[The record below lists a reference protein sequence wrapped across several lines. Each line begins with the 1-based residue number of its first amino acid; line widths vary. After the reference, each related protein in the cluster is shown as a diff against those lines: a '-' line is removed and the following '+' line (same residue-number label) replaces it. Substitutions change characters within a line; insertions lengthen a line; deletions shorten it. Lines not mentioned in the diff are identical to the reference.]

1 MRSQS
6 GIVDQPYRAERR
18 ELERC
23 NGVVEVLAPSTW
35 TDARVEAWL
44 DWFGEPQ
51 AADELLGGGP
61 ARYAE
66 GLAKAGLAKGLF
78 ADPADAGAFQDAL
91 LTTMLSGLATPGSAG
106 LALTPLPDIAEIE
119 FRHAA
124 EAQLGR
130 LRSHALASRAAE
142 RLDAALAQVGDTVQ
156 RCHGDAKACADPRK
170 NSALA
175 RAARRARD
183 LGADDRMISEAIAL
197 AGASRTP
204 LLDHSAPPKISMVA
218 SGSRATVSAGD
229 DNASFAAQ
237 IGWETSALTL
247 ALSLEDTEVLVRGSG
262 FGAVIDACAFQK
274 DVGFDIQGFT
284 YAVHIWAT
292 ALEIE
297 RGEQP
302 ARLGLAGV
310 GDWLLTQGLSL
321 ASSDGRDGA
330 AALWALTV
338 GAALSASAEAAAS
351 LGAEPAFIQDR
362 QIVLRGLAER
372 RVRAAALRSPLAS
385 EAATALAMAHG
396 LAKKHGLRSCALISA
411 FEDPEAAL
419 RLGSRPTGWAGVASP
434 VSVTQTA
441 DGLLVP
447 AFSAAAFGCL
457 SGAKADIDAARRH
470 ALGHG
475 SLIDSPAIDHA
486 VLQARGFTSHEI
498 EQVEDALRSANGL
511 RQAFAPA
518 IVGAGFLSDVLG
530 APSRALAQADFDTL
544 AFAGFSPAEILTAE
558 HHALGTGR
566 LADCEALSP
575 EIRAVFLSAEA
586 PVLADRLAM
595 VVAVETFACLPVPVE
610 LHLPFD
616 SRPADGARL
625 QAAAA
630 RAGVRALRLQ
640 RAEPPASFKLDLPE
654 EPVETPRPAAR
665 EPIVTER
672 VIEKIVERDR
682 SRRKLP
688 DRRKGYI
695 QKAAVGGH
703 KVYLHTGEYDDGEV
717 GEIFIDMH
725 KEGAAF
731 RSLMNNFAI
740 AVSLGLQ
747 HGVPLDEFVDAFV
760 FTRFE
765 PAGPVTGN
773 DSIKSATSI
782 LDYVFRELGVS
793 YLGRDDLANADPQE
807 FNADGLGHG
816 KADAP
821 EAAAEPLPASKFIS
835 KGFSRGAATDN
846 LVFLPF
852 GGRKLED
859 SGRAAS
865 SEADFCPACGDIAL
879 TQRGAITVCD
889 SCGTQSNRSEP
900 AS

>member
-6 GIVDQPYRAERR
+6 GYVDQPLRAERR
-18 ELERC
+18 DLERS
-23 NGVVEVLAPSTW
+23 NAIVEVLAPSTW

-44 DWFGEPQ
+44 DWAGEPIDRD
-51 AADELLGGGP
+51 APLGGGP
-61 ARYAE
+61 ARYADR
-66 GLAKAGLAKGLF
+66 LAKLGLAKGLF
-78 ADPADAGAFQDAL
+78 ADAADAGAFQDAL
-91 LTTMLSGLATPGSAG
+91 LATMLSGVATPTKAVQP
-106 LALTPLPDIAEIE
+106 LDLLPDIAEIE
-119 FRHAA
+119 FRQVAVD
-124 EAQLGR
+124 ELGR
-130 LRSHALASRAAE
+130 RRSHALSRKAAA
-142 RLDAALAQVGDTVQ
+142 RLDAALAQVGDAVQ
-156 RCHGDAKACADPRK
+156 RCHGDARACADPRK

-183 LGADDRMISEAIAL
+183 LGADDRMISDAIAL
-197 AGASRTP
+197 VGAPRTP
-204 LLDHSAPPKISMVA
+204 LVDSIPQRATRMVA

-237 IGWETSALTL
+237 VGWETSALTL
-247 ALSLEDTEVLVRGSG
+247 TLSPEDAESLSRGAAL
-262 FGAVIDACAFQK
+262 GAAIDASAFQT
-274 DVGFDIQGFT
+274 DEAFDIQGFT

-297 RGEQP
+297 RGDRP
-302 ARLGLAGV
+302 ALLGLAGV
-310 GDWLLTQGLSL
+310 GDWLLAQGLSL

-338 GAALSASAEAAAS
+338 GSALAASAEAAAS
-351 LGAEPAFIQDR
+351 LGAEPAFAQDR
-362 QIVLRGLAER
+362 QVVLRSLAER

-396 LAKKHGLRSCALISA
+396 LAKKHGLRSCALVAA
-411 FEDPEAAL
+411 FDDPEAAL
-419 RLGSRPTGWAGVASP
+419 RLGGRPMGWAGVAAP
-434 VSVTQTA
+434 VSAIQTA

-447 AFSAAAFGCL
+447 SFSAAAFDCL
-457 SGAKADIDAARRH
+457 SGAKAEIDAARRH

-475 SLIDSPAIDHA
+475 SLIDSPAIDHGI
-486 VLQARGFTSHEI
+486 LQARGFTAHEI
-498 EQVEDALRSANGL
+498 EQVEDALRSAGGL
-511 RQAFAPA
+511 RQAFAPSV
-518 IVGAGFLSDVLG
+518 VGAGFLGDVLG

-544 AFAGFSPAEILTAE
+544 AFAGFSPAEILAAE
-558 HHALGTGR
+558 HHALGTG
-566 LADCEALSP
+566 LLSDCPALSA
-575 EIRAVFLSAEA
+575 EVRAVFLSAEA

-595 VVAVETFACLPVPVE
+595 VAAVETFACLPVAVV

-616 SRPADGARL
+616 ARPVDGARL
-625 QAAAA
+625 QASAA
-630 RAGVRALRLQ
+630 RVGVRALRLH
-640 RAEPPASFKLDLPE
+640 RADLPAGFRLDLPE
-654 EPVETPRPAAR
+654 EPVEAPRQPAR
-665 EPIVTER
+665 DPVVTER
-672 VIEKIVERDR
+672 IVEKIVERDR

-821 EAAAEPLPASKFIS
+821 DLESEPLLASKFIS

-852 GGRKLED
+852 GGRKAEET
-859 SGRAAS
+859 GRATS

-879 TQRGAITVCD
+879 AQRGAITVCD
-889 SCGTQSNRSEP
+889 SCGAQSHRSEP
-900 AS
+900 AT